1 MDVASGMKYLHQ
13 MSIIHADLALRNIL
27 VVKVEDTLQ
36 AKISDF
42 GLRWRK
48 FQECFLLLLARLFLR
63 HRIIKD
69 QQQEFQ

>member
-27 VVKVEDTLQ
+27 VTKGEGEQAYQ

-42 GLRWRK
+42 GLRYRK
-48 FQECFLLLLARLFLR
+48 FL
-63 HRIIKD
+63 
-69 QQQEFQ
+69 